1 MGESDIAGF
10 WDDIY
15 RRGDT
20 GWDLGQPTPVF
31 RRLLEAGRFPPG
43 RVIVLG
49 AGSGH
54 DAREFARRGFKVM
67 AVDFAAEAARTMQA
81 LAEPDAP
88 VEIVQ
93 SDIFLLPREVD
104 ATFDYVLE
112 YMCFCAID
120 PQRRTAYADLVARLL
135 KPDGLYID
143 LAFPL
148 GSGPQARCTSVP
160 AAGSREPLG
169 TRSGGPPYAVA
180 ADGVVYMFE
189 RRGFTLLSREMPP
202 DSVPRRCGCEEL
214 LIFRKGP

>member
-31 RRLLEAGRFPPG
+31 LRLLEAGRFPPG

-93 SDIFLLPREVD
+93 SDIFLLPRELD

-120 PQRRTAYADLVARLL
+120 PQRRPAYADLVARLL

-148 GSGPQARCTSVP
+148 G
-160 AAGSREPLG
+160 

-180 ADGVVYMFE
+180 ADGVVYMLE